1 MSEIPRKTRL
11 EHVHVSLYPWWGWL
25 GRRQPKNAS
34 QSSTSSSGRRV
45 RWRWRIQRMEKGI
58 HACNILRIINLFL
71 THIFSHLGLVCWNF
85 QLGTRPRKDEQRDS
99 SLKRRS
105 NGSWFDEIGGWNLF
119 QWWRRQ
125 KTHQSSFQRRFSWI
139 LPHLF
144 NSRTR
149 IFRT

>member
-1 MSEIPRKTRL
+1 MSEVPRKTWF
-11 EHVHVSLYPWWGWL
+11 EHVYVSMYPRWGWL
-25 GRRQPKNAS
+25 GWRQPKNAS

-58 HACNILRIINLFL
+58 YEFNISRILELFKL
-71 THIFSHLGLVCWNF
+71 AFSHLGLVCWNF

-125 KTHQSSFQRRFSWI
+125 KTYQSPFQRRFPRI
-139 LPHLF
+139 LPYLF
-144 NSRTR
+144 NSRKG